1 MSEAVYE
8 RYKDALRRGHVA
20 ASRGRPEVALA
31 AYVEA
36 ASIAPERA
44 LPHASI
50 GTVYLGLGRPREA
63 LAAFAAALE
72 RAPRDEPS
80 LAGRAE
86 ALLALGRRTEAAT
99 TLDRLATAQEAAGR
113 PGEALAT
120 ATRALELAE
129 SRARRRSLGA
139 LVERV
144 EAGGGADDAE
154 RAAIERATALLV
166 VVAAGPGGGGPEDGS
181 GGALAPDAAPGPA
194 ATAAPEPPPPP
205 EPPPDPLALL
215 AEAEANLRSGE
226 GARAFALLLE
236 AVPVLAASGR
246 SEAALDAAY
255 QALTLAPEDPGP
267 QLALIALYHDRGWE
281 ALAAEKARLLA
292 RRAELDGDHATLAR
306 IPAAPDRSPPRGSDG
321 QDAALD

>member
-1 MSEAVYE
+1 VSEAVYE

-20 ASRGRPEVALA
+20 ASRGRPEAALA

-44 LPHASI
+44 LPHSSI
-50 GTVYLGLGRPREA
+50 GTVYLGLGRPRHA

-120 ATRALELAE
+120 ATRAIELAE

-154 RAAIERATALLV
+154 RAAIERAAIERATALLV
-166 VVAAGPGGGGPEDGS
+166 VVAAGPDGGRPEDGP
-181 GGALAPDAAPGPA
+181 GGALAPDAAPRPA
-194 ATAAPEPPPPP
+194 TTAEPEPPPPP

-226 GARAFALLLE
+226 GSRAFALLLE

-255 QALTLAPEDPGP
+255 QALTIAPEDPGP

-292 RRAELDGDHATLAR
+292 RRAELDGDPATLAR
-306 IPAAPDRSPPRGSDG
+306 IPAAPARPVP
-321 QDAALD
+321 AP